1 MRTNFNIRQRRC
13 KALLMCIAMLS
24 AACGEPVSDEGVQEE
39 VVRGLRAFRVMET
52 TNSELRRYPSV
63 VKPANESKLS
73 FQVGGKL
80 RGLSLKVG
88 QRVTAGEVLA
98 ELDPVSLELQV
109 EQSRA
114 SLAQV
119 RANYANAKSDI
130 KRKAPLR
137 KNGYITQAE
146 YESTQ
151 RTLKTTLA
159 QVDQAKKQLAIS
171 QENLKKTRLLSPFSG
186 VISSIEVKD
195 YEQVSPGTPIL
206 GLYSESALELSF
218 SVPAVIVNAI
228 KIGDAG
234 RVTFADMDGAEGSG
248 HVKELGSSAAEVS
261 AFPVVLA
268 LDDAPAGLK
277 AGMAADVELNIALG
291 LSGEQIRGFLVPIN
305 SLSFGESQK
314 NLPDESVGEVFIFD
328 ESTSTVRSREVHI
341 AGIHGNMVIVDEG
354 LSINDVIANAGVSY
368 LYDGLKVT
376 LLPIS
381 NPVSK
386 P

>member
-1 MRTNFNIRQRRC
+1 
-13 KALLMCIAMLS
+13 MCIAMLS